1 MAGFGTEL
9 LLFCGLGYV
18 VLGPKRMHALLQHI
32 ARAKAEFEKAQREIK
47 SQLATEL
54 GPPAP
59 SGTAPNAHPS
69 TSLR

>member
-59 SGTAPNAHPS
+59 SGTAPNARPP

>member
-32 ARAKAEFEKAQREIK
+32 ARAKSEFEKAQREIK

-59 SGTAPNAHPS
+59 GGTAPNAHPP

>member
-18 VLGPKRMHALLQHI
+18 VLGPKRMHNILQHI
-32 ARAKAEFEKAQREIK
+32 ARAKTAFEKTRQEIT

-54 GPPAP
+54 DVEAKDTGD
-59 SGTAPNAHPS
+59 
-69 TSLR
+69 

>member
-18 VLGPKRMHALLQHI
+18 VLGPKRMQALLQHI
-32 ARAKAEFEKAQREIK
+32 ARAKSQFENARREIK

-54 GPPAP
+54 GPAEP
-59 SGTAPNAHPS
+59 SGTAPNAQPPS
-69 TSLR
+69 SQS

>member
-32 ARAKAEFEKAQREIK
+32 AHAKSEFERVQREIK
-47 SQLATEL
+47 SQLTTPVDDSASN
-54 GPPAP
+54 GPP
-59 SGTAPNAHPS
+59 
-69 TSLR
+69 

>member
-18 VLGPKRMHALLQHI
+18 VLGPQRMHVIVQHI
-32 ARAKAEFEKAQREIK
+32 ARAKAEFEKTRQQTK

-54 GPPAP
+54 DAEPKDP
-59 SGTAPNAHPS
+59 
-69 TSLR
+69 

>member
-32 ARAKAEFEKAQREIK
+32 ARAKSEFEKAQREIK

-54 GPPAP
+54 GASTP
-59 SGTAPNAHPS
+59 SGTAPNAHPP

>member
-32 ARAKAEFEKAQREIK
+32 ARAKSEFEKVQREVK
-47 SQLATEL
+47 SQLANEL
-54 GPPAP
+54 DGSASDGPP
-59 SGTAPNAHPS
+59 
-69 TSLR
+69 

>member
-32 ARAKAEFEKAQREIK
+32 ARARTEFEKVQREVK
-47 SQLATEL
+47 SQLTNEL
-54 GPPAP
+54 EPPAP
-59 SGTAPNAHPS
+59 SGTAPNAHSPNS
-69 TSLR
+69 WS

>member
-18 VLGPKRMHALLQHI
+18 VLGPKRLQALLQHI
-32 ARAKAEFEKAQREIK
+32 ARAKSEFERVQREIK

-54 GPPAP
+54 GPPPP
-59 SGTAPNAHPS
+59 SSTAPNTHPPS
-69 TSLR
+69 SRS

>member
-18 VLGPKRMHALLQHI
+18 VLGPKRMHALLHHI
-32 ARAKAEFEKAQREIK
+32 ARAKVQFEKTRQEIK

-54 GPPAP
+54 DAEPKD
-59 SGTAPNAHPS
+59 T
-69 TSLR
+69 

>member
-18 VLGPKRMHALLQHI
+18 VLGPKRMQAVLQHI
-32 ARAKAEFEKAQREIK
+32 AQAKSEFERVQREIK

-54 GPPAP
+54 EPPAP
-59 SGTAPNAHPS
+59 SGTPPNTNPPS
-69 TSLR
+69 SRS